1 MADARDP
8 SERQGW
14 PDKESLDASC
24 LVSQRLGYHAFYS
37 GAVTTTEARQPDGES
52 EDMLALERQVCFA
65 LSVAARNVVA
75 VYRPVLEPLG
85 LTHPQYLVMLAL
97 WQHGSLSVKELSGL
111 LQLDP
116 GTLSPLLKRLEAA
129 GLLRRE
135 RDPKDQ
141 RNLALALTD
150 RGRALRAEAETIPA
164 GIVERLGMPIEELMA
179 LHGALTQVIAASQRA
194 LTTPAVADGTQS
206 EATVV

>member
-1 MADARDP
+1 
-8 SERQGW
+8 
-14 PDKESLDASC
+14 
-24 LVSQRLGYHAFYS
+24 
-37 GAVTTTEARQPDGES
+37 
-52 EDMLALERQVCFA
+52 MLALDRQVCFA
-65 LSVAARNVVA
+65 LAVAARNVIA

-141 RNLALALTD
+141 RNLALALTAK
-150 RGRALRAEAETIPA
+150 GTALRAQAEKIPA
-164 GIVERLGMPIEELMA
+164 GIVASLGMPVEELME
-179 LHGALTQVIAASQRA
+179 LHGVLTRVIAAAQRA
-194 LTTPAVADGTQS
+194 LTAPVEDSA
-206 EATVV
+206 

>member
-1 MADARDP
+1 
-8 SERQGW
+8 
-14 PDKESLDASC
+14 
-24 LVSQRLGYHAFYS
+24 LVGYALYAE
-37 GAVTTTEARQPDGES
+37 GVTTIQTPQPP
-52 EDMLALERQVCFA
+52 EDVLALDRQVCFA

-97 WQHGSLSVKELSGL
+97 WQHGSLSVKALSGL

-135 RDPKDQ
+135 RDPEDQ
-141 RNLALALTD
+141 RSLALALTD
-150 RGRALRAEAETIPA
+150 KGTALREQAEKIPA
-164 GIVERLGMPIEELMA
+164 GIVERLGMPVEQLMS
-179 LHGALTQVIAASQRA
+179 LHAVLTQVITASQQA
-194 LTTPAVADGTQS
+194 LAHPAADEGAAP
-206 EATVV
+206 EATVA